1 MNNISIKELFKQAQ
15 NGDKEARDYLIESNM
30 KLVYMIAKK
39 YLGTDYYDS
48 LVQEGAIGLIKS
60 VDGFEIEREIQF
72 STYAFYKIKGEMQ
85 RFIRDKRED
94 IPFRVKREDFKLYGE
109 IRNAKKL
116 YQEKFNREPTLL
128 EIAKYMDTNIQQ
140 INGAI
145 NAIENFTSLD
155 NTKYR
160 NKDGEADILIINSI
174 ENQNSTSEEQIINKI
189 SINAA
194 LDQLTEKQKKVIQLR
209 YFQDYSQTETGQ
221 ALNISQ
227 AQISRIEKKALELLK
242 KSYIE
247 VNI

>member
-155 NTKYR
+155 NTKYH

-227 AQISRIEKKALELLK
+227 SQISRIEKKALKLLK
-242 KSYIE
+242 E
-247 VNI
+247 VI

>member
-155 NTKYR
+155 NTKYH

-227 AQISRIEKKALELLK
+227 AQISRIEKKALKLLK
-242 KSYIE
+242 E
-247 VNI
+247 VI

>member
-227 AQISRIEKKALELLK
+227 AQISRIEKKALKLLK
-242 KSYIE
+242 E
-247 VNI
+247 VI

>member
-48 LVQEGAIGLIKS
+48 LVQKGAIGLIKS

-227 AQISRIEKKALELLK
+227 AQISRIEKKALKLLK
-242 KSYIE
+242 E
-247 VNI
+247 VI

>member
-227 AQISRIEKKALELLK
+227 SQISRIEKKALKLLK
-242 KSYIE
+242 E
-247 VNI
+247 VI